1 MGKPKTLKTLFFVN
15 GVAPTAEQQ
24 LEADAMPG
32 QVCFRNATQIHDDEA
47 FEDFNRVAG
56 EVPPRYAKEAERK
69 AAMGEDFVQPPLAA
83 TTAPAAPQNAK
94 ASPAGTEGAGSGW
107 KGN

>member
-15 GVAPTAEQQ
+15 GVSPTAEQQ

-32 QVCFRNATQIHDDEA
+32 QVCFRNATQVHDDEA
-47 FEDFNRVAG
+47 FEDFDRVAG
-56 EVPPRYAKEAERK
+56 DVPPRYAKEAARR
-69 AAMGEDFVQPPLAA
+69 AANGEEAPEAPLAA

-94 ASPAGTEGAGSGW
+94 ASPAGAEGAGSGW